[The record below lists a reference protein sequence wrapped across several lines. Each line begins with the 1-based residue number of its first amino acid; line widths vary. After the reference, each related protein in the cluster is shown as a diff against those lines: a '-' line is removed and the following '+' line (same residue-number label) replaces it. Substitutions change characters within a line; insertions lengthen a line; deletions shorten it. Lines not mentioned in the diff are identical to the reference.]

1 MKAEPEAI
9 TIVLIKSYWE
19 TYIQSIAWLVV
30 LAGAMSFAVWIDSSA
45 MQWVMAFFWFFTL
58 IGWAAGQRKRLSR
71 TPEDAITE
79 IQAMTEP
86 DNGT

>member
-1 MKAEPEAI
+1 MKTEPETI

-30 LAGAMSFAVWIDSSA
+30 LAVAMSFAVWIGSSA
-45 MQWVMAFFWFFTL
+45 MQWVMAFFWLFTL
-58 IGWAAGQRKRLSR
+58 IGWAAGQHKRISR

-79 IQAMTEP
+79 IQAMIERTAP
-86 DNGT
+86 